1 MLKNEKI
8 SSKVSTD
15 LPSRHSSSKFG
26 RSREDAGGGTNRQR
40 SRIVFKTSNTPSLEL
55 VRNLPEQCKIYI
67 YFLI

>member
-26 RSREDAGGGTNRQR
+26 RSREDAGGTNRQR
-40 SRIVFKTSNTPSLEL
+40 SRVVFKTSNTPSLEL
-55 VRNLPEQCKIYI
+55 VRNLPEQCNF
-67 YFLI
+67 FL

>member
-8 SSKVSTD
+8 SSKVSND

-40 SRIVFKTSNTPSLEL
+40 SRVVFKTSNTPSLEL
-55 VRNLPEQCKIYI
+55 IRNLPEQCKIFL
-67 YFLI
+67 FLI